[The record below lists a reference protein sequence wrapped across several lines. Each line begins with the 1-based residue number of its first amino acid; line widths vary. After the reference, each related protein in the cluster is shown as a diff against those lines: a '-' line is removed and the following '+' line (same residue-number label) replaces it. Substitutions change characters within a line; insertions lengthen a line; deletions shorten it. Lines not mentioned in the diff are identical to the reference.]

1 MNDDSQRKDNFS
13 PERRVR
19 SELDSTKG
27 DDSATQ
33 EEELLAEALGT
44 QLSYWK
50 EKLTGYTPS
59 LNLPTDRFRPEM
71 PTHQVACESLML
83 SSSFSESLKA
93 LSCQHDATLFITVL
107 AAFQTLLHRY
117 TSQDDLCVGSLT
129 VDNVDTGELTNIP
142 ANVLVLRTDMSGNPT
157 FRELLDRVREIA
169 VEAYAHRDLPFERL
183 MEELYSEHDLSRI
196 PLFQVMF
203 SYVNTPEEVLET
215 QSLGIDRFGSIS
227 GMAIP
232 DLALDIILKDEGLL
246 CLFGYSTELFGAAT
260 IQRMTGHFQTL
271 LEAVVADPDQR
282 ISELPVLTEPERY
295 QLLTEWIG
303 SHSDYPQDKCIHQL
317 IEAQAEQVPDDV
329 AVAFQGEQLTYGELN
344 CRANQL
350 AHHLQALGVG
360 PEVLVGILAERSLG
374 MIVGILG
381 ILKAGGA
388 YVPLDPA
395 YPKERLAFI
404 IEDTRTPVLITQ
416 EKLLK
421 QLPEHKSQVICMDRE
436 WGVVS
441 QESDENPVGEVNP
454 NNLAY
459 IMYTSGSTGK
469 PKGIMVTHGNV
480 VGFLF
485 SYQQVTMDSRRRIG
499 TSVSTFS
506 FDNSVEEIFSPL
518 CFGGAVHLISPEDS
532 TNVEYFANYLVEHQI
547 TTTYILPDF
556 VPGVAQHLCSMR
568 DRLHLKCVITGLAPK
583 KQHILQN
590 MRDVSD
596 RLRILNAYG
605 PTEVTYGPTAFEF
618 QYATEPDWDVPIGRP
633 LPNYRVYVVDANL
646 QPVPIGVPGELLV
659 GGVGLARGY
668 LNRPELT
675 AEKFIPDP
683 FSEEPGARLY
693 RTGDMVR
700 YLPDGNIDFLG
711 RVDNQV
717 KVRGFRIELGE
728 IEAVLGQHPDIHR
741 TVVLAR
747 EDTPGD
753 KRLVAYVVPY
763 QGKTLTINKLR
774 SFLKKKLPAYMVPS
788 FFLLLEALPL
798 APNGKVD
805 RSSLPAPDRSRP
817 DMEEAYVAPHTNVEK
832 ILVQTWSDLLGVE
845 QVGIHDDFFSLGGH
859 SLLATQAISRLRST
873 FQLDLSLHNIFETP
887 TANGLARVI
896 ERDKPGKPSA
906 QHSPIPIVSRDTVIP
921 LSFSQERVWFIQQL
935 EPTNI
940 AYNTQSTITFSGPL
954 DVMVLEQS
962 FREIVRRHEI
972 FRTTFL
978 VVDGRP
984 AQSIHPEWE
993 AKVPLMDLQGLPES
1007 EREAEALRLT
1017 QKEFQKPFDLTRLPL
1032 IRWTLLR
1039 LSQKEHML
1047 IHVEHHI
1054 VHDGWSFNLLI
1065 HEVLELYS
1073 AFSVDKPSP
1082 LPELPIQFADFAHW
1096 QRQWMQGEVTEAQLA
1111 YWKKRLADCP
1121 AELGLPLDHPRPAM
1135 QTFRGAAPRIELPLD
1150 LCESLR
1156 ALSRRESVTLFM
1168 TMLTA
1173 FAALLHR
1180 YSGQDDICIGSA
1192 IANRRWPETERLIGM
1207 ILNNVVLRTDLS
1219 GDPTFQELLGRVRKV
1234 TLEAYVH
1241 QDVPFDKVVEAL
1253 RPERD
1258 QSRNPLFQVMFSF
1271 HDSPMPY
1278 LELPKLDI
1286 DLQEGLSNG
1295 SAKFDLNIIV
1305 IPRTEQHVGQTSR
1318 RGSEGITAIWEYN
1331 TDLFD
1336 ASTIKHMV
1344 SHFQVLLEAMV
1355 ADLDQRISQLPILT
1369 EPERHQLLVEWND
1382 TQTEYPED
1390 KCIHQL
1396 FEAQV
1401 ERAPDAVAV
1410 VLGDRQLTYREL
1422 NVRANQLAH
1431 HVIKCGVGP
1440 DILVGVCMERSLE
1453 LVVGLLGILK
1463 AGGAYVPLDPSYPKE
1478 RLSFMLEDSQVS
1490 VLLSQAELL
1499 DELPEHK
1506 IQVIC
1511 LDSEWEAIE
1520 RESEENLI
1528 CEAVPE
1534 NLAYVMYTSGSTGK
1548 PKGTEICHHGV
1559 TRLLFGVDYVHLG
1572 SSRSILH
1579 MAPISFDASTF
1590 EMWGALLHG
1599 ARCVLFRDR
1608 IPTAE
1613 ALGDAIQKYEIDT
1626 LWLTASLFSTLIDE
1640 APEILSEVRQLVIGG
1655 EALSVYH
1662 VRRALSLLPS
1672 TQIINGYGPTES
1684 TTFTCCYQIPNQLSE
1699 SINSIPIGRPIGN
1712 TKVYLL
1718 DSHLQPVPV
1727 GVPGELHIGGL
1738 GLARGYLNRPE
1749 LTAEKFVPNP
1759 FSDEPGGRLYKTGD
1773 LARYLPDGNIEF
1785 LGRMDYQVKIRG
1797 FRIELGEI
1805 ESVLSEHPAVREV
1818 VVLARED
1825 EPGDKRLAAYI
1836 VPSQA
1841 TSARELRSFL
1851 KDKLPNYM
1859 IPSTFTML
1867 DALPITV
1874 SGKINRRA
1882 LPKPDRLRTDLA
1894 EDYLAPRTPI
1904 EQQIADIWAAV
1915 LRLERIGIHD
1925 SFFELGGHS
1934 LLATQVISR
1943 LRRAFQVEI
1952 PLRVLF
1958 EIPTVANLAEFIE
1971 FFDPETQ
1978 SPDIASGNTKV
1989 RREKGRL

>member
-1 MNDDSQRKDNFS
+1 MNDDSQRMDKFS
-13 PERRVR
+13 QERRVR
-19 SELDSTKG
+19 SELNSTERG
-27 DDSATQ
+27 DSAAQ
-33 EEELLAEALGT
+33 EEELLAEALDT
-44 QLSYWK
+44 QLSYWR
-50 EKLTGYTPS
+50 EKLTGCTPS

-71 PTHQVACESLML
+71 QTHQVACESLML
-83 SSSFSESLKA
+83 GFSLSESLKV
-93 LSCQHDATLFITVL
+93 LSCQHDVTLFITML

-129 VDNVDTGELTNIP
+129 VDNVDTGELMNIP
-142 ANVLVLRTDMSGNPT
+142 VNALVLRTDMSGNPT
-157 FRELLDRVREIA
+157 FRELLDRVREI
-169 VEAYAHRDLPFERL
+169 VMEAHAHRDLPFERL
-183 MEELYSEHDLSRI
+183 MEELSHRHDLSCE

-203 SYVNTPEEVLET
+203 NLANTPEEVLGT
-215 QSLGIDRFGSIS
+215 QSLSIDRFKSIS
-227 GMAIP
+227 RMAIP
-232 DLALDIILKDEGLL
+232 DLALEIILKNDGLL
-246 CLFGYSTELFGAAT
+246 CLFGYNTDLFDAAT

-271 LEAVVADPDQR
+271 LEAMVADPDQR
-282 ISELPVLTEPERY
+282 ISELPVLTESERY
-295 QLLTEWIG
+295 QLLTEWSG
-303 SHSDYPQDKCIHQL
+303 VHSDYPKDKCIHQL
-317 IEAQAEQVPDDV
+317 IEAQAEQALDAV
-329 AVAFQGEQLTYGELN
+329 AVVFQGKQLTYEELN

-350 AHHLQALGVG
+350 AHHLKALGVG
-360 PEVLVGILAERSLG
+360 PEAPVGVLAERSLE
-374 MIVGILG
+374 MIVGVLG

-388 YVPLDPA
+388 YVPIDPM
-395 YPKERLAFI
+395 YPGERLSFML
-404 IEDTRTPVLITQ
+404 EDTQALVLLTQ
-416 EKLLK
+416 ENLLDILPK
-421 QLPEHKSQVICMDRE
+421 QEIPVICLDRDWE
-436 WGVVS
+436 LIS
-441 QESDENPVGEVNP
+441 QESNENPINEVRP
-454 NNLAY
+454 DNLAY

-469 PKGIMVTHGNV
+469 PKGVMITHLNV
-480 VGFLF
+480 VGFLY
-485 SYQQVTMDSRRRIG
+485 SYQDVLLNSERRIG
-499 TSVSTFS
+499 TSVATFS
-506 FDNSVEEIFSPL
+506 FDTSVEEIFTPL
-518 CFGGAVHLISPEDS
+518 CFGGTVHLIIPEQS
-532 TNVEYFANYLVEHQI
+532 TDEEYFANYLVEHQI
-547 TTTYILPDF
+547 TTSYILPDF
-556 VPGVAQHLCSMR
+556 IPGVAHHLNSMR
-568 DRLHLKCVITGLAPK
+568 DKLHFRCMITGLAPK
-583 KQHILQN
+583 KQHVLQS
-590 MRDVSD
+590 MRDISD
-596 RLRILNAYG
+596 EMRILNAYG
-605 PTEVTYGPTAFEF
+605 PTEVTYGATAFEF
-618 QYATEPDWDVPIGRP
+618 KSATDPNRDVPIGKP
-633 LPNYRVYVVDANL
+633 FPNYKVYVLDSNL
-646 QPVPIGVPGELLV
+646 QPVPVGVPGELLI

-668 LNRPELT
+668 MNRPKLT

-683 FSEEPGARLY
+683 FSREPGARLY

-717 KVRGFRIELGE
+717 KIRGFRIELGE
-728 IEAVLGQHPDIHR
+728 IEAILGQHPDIHR

-753 KRLVAYVVPY
+753 KRLVAYIVSH
-763 QGKTLTINKLR
+763 QGKNPTIDELR

-788 FFLLLEALPL
+788 FFLFLEALPL

-805 RSSLPAPDRSRP
+805 RRSLPAPDRSRP
-817 DMEEAYVAPHTNVEK
+817 DMEEAYVAPCTTAEE
-832 ILVQTWSDLLGVE
+832 ILAQIWSDLLGVE
-845 QVGIHDDFFSLGGH
+845 GVGIHDDFFSLGGH
-859 SLLATQAISRLRST
+859 SLLATQVISRLRST
-873 FQLDLSLHNIFETP
+873 SQVELSLHSIFETP
-887 TANGLARVI
+887 TVAGLAKVI
-896 ERDKPGKPSA
+896 ERDNLGKPSA
-906 QHSPIPIVSRDTVIP
+906 QYSPIPTVPRDVVLP

-940 AYNTQSTITFSGPL
+940 AYNTQSVTTFNGPL

-972 FRTTFL
+972 FRTTFPA
-978 VVDGRP
+978 VDGQP
-984 AQSIHPEWE
+984 TQIIHPEWE
-993 AKVPLMDLQGLPES
+993 ARIPLVDLQGLPES
-1007 EREAEALRLT
+1007 EREAEALRLM

-1039 LSQKEHML
+1039 LSQEEHML

-1054 VHDGWSFNLLI
+1054 IHDGWSFNLLI
-1065 HEVLELYS
+1065 HEMLELYS
-1073 AFSVDKPSP
+1073 AFSADRPSP

-1096 QRQWMQGEVTEAQLA
+1096 QRQWMQGEVAETQLA

-1121 AELGLPLDHPRPAM
+1121 PELGLPLDHPRPAM

-1156 ALSRRESVTLFM
+1156 ALSRGEGVTLFM

-1180 YSGQDDICIGSA
+1180 YSGQDDICIGSG
-1192 IANRRWPETERLIGM
+1192 IANRHWPKTERLIGM

-1219 GDPTFQELLGRVRKV
+1219 GDPTFQELLGRVRTA

-1241 QDVPFDKVVEAL
+1241 QDVPFNKVVESL
-1253 RPERD
+1253 HPERD
-1258 QSRNPLFQVMFSF
+1258 QSRNPLFQVMFNF
-1271 HDSPMPY
+1271 HDSPMPD
-1278 LELPKLDI
+1278 LELPKLNI
-1286 DLQEGLSNG
+1286 NLQEGLSNG
-1295 SAKFDLNIIV
+1295 SAKFDLNVIM
-1305 IPRTEQHVGQTSR
+1305 IPRAEQHVGQTST

-1331 TDLFD
+1331 TGLFD

-1344 SHFQVLLEAMV
+1344 SHFQVFLEAMV
-1355 ADLDQRISQLPILT
+1355 ADLDQRISQLSILT

-1410 VLGDRQLTYREL
+1410 MLGDKQLTYREL

-1431 HVIKCGVGP
+1431 HLIKCGVEP
-1440 DILVGVCMERSLE
+1440 DILVGICMERSLE
-1453 LVVGLLGILK
+1453 MVVGLLGILK

-1490 VLLSQAELL
+1490 VLLSLEELL

-1511 LDSEWEAIE
+1511 LDSEWKAIE
-1520 RESEENLI
+1520 RESEENPI
-1528 CEAVPE
+1528 SEAVPE

-1559 TRLLFGVDYVHLG
+1559 TRLLFGVDYVHLDA
-1572 SSRSILH
+1572 SRSILH

-1590 EMWGALLHG
+1590 EVWGALLHG

-1613 ALGDAIQKYEIDT
+1613 ALGNAIRKYEIDT
-1626 LWLTASLFSTLIDE
+1626 LWLTASLFNTLIDE
-1640 APEILSEVRQLVIGG
+1640 APEVLSDVKQLLTGG

-1699 SINSIPIGRPIGN
+1699 SISSIPIGRPIGN
-1712 TKVYLL
+1712 TKVYLV

-1738 GLARGYLNRPE
+1738 GLARGYLNRLE
-1749 LTAEKFVPNP
+1749 LTAERFIPNP
-1759 FSDEPGGRLYKTGD
+1759 FSDEPGERLYKTGD

-1785 LGRMDYQVKIRG
+1785 LGRIDYQVKIRG

-1825 EPGDKRLAAYI
+1825 EPGDKRLVAYI
-1836 VPSQA
+1836 VPDQA
-1841 TSARELRSFL
+1841 TNVRELGSFL

-1859 IPSTFTML
+1859 IPSAFTML
-1867 DALPITV
+1867 DALPITM
-1874 SGKINRRA
+1874 SGKISRRA
-1882 LPKPDRLRTDLA
+1882 LPKPDRLRTDL
-1894 EDYLAPRTPI
+1894 EEGYLAPRTPI

-1943 LRRAFQVEI
+1943 LRRAFQVEM
-1952 PLRVLF
+1952 PLSVLF

-1971 FFDPETQ
+1971 IFDPEMQ
-1978 SPDIASGNTKV
+1978 SPDIASGNTGM
-1989 RREKGRL
+1989 RQEKGRL